1 MPKYSGSRFK
11 NVRISFFIPIYVPVQ
26 LIYFQQNKQLE
37 DVLWTLWHADWHFWS
52 VRNNQEII
60 RLLLH

>member
-11 NVRISFFIPIYVPVQ
+11 NVRISFFILIYVPVQ

-37 DVLWTLWHADWHFWS
+37 DVLWTLWHVDWHFWS